1 MALESTGKLFHY
13 DNTFF
18 HRNFEIPMG
27 RVFQVSELSVIR
39 GGEIVNHHQICEEMT
54 YIVSGKG
61 RFYCNGECKEV
72 GPGQIHFI
80 RRGNSHHIEVS
91 EDENLR
97 YICIGIQ
104 YDESLEV
111 VRSLYHALGSKN
123 DIVLDD
129 TGTIKGLSEY
139 LIREFYSQDDKINDM
154 INSYIYQITVTLER
168 IISGNVITYENN
180 KGEKSSSYAIYLILR
195 YLDRE
200 YLQIKNVCEIAEKLS
215 YSEYYLS
222 HLFKRK
228 MGITIKDYLTNK
240 KLSYAMQLLETSEL
254 SVEKISDSLG
264 FSSAHSFRRMF
275 KKYTGLSP
283 SEYKHINFNKENNSK
298 IGN

>member
-1 MALESTGKLFHY
+1 MENNGKFFHY

-39 GGEIVNHHQICEEMT
+39 GGEIVKHHQVCDEMT
-54 YIVSGKG
+54 YVVSGKG
-61 RFYCNGECKEV
+61 FFYCNGECKEV

-80 RRGNSHHIEVS
+80 RRGNNHYIEVS
-91 EDENLR
+91 EEENLR
-97 YICIGIQ
+97 YICIGIR
-104 YDESLEV
+104 YDEKLKP
-111 VRSLYHALGSKN
+111 VRNLYEALGNRN
-123 DIVLDD
+123 DVVLND
-129 TGTIKGLSEY
+129 TGTIKGLSEF
-139 LIREFYSQDDKINDM
+139 LIREFYFHDDQSDEM
-154 INSYIYQITVTLER
+154 INSYICQITVTLSR
-168 IISGNVITYENN
+168 IISGNIIAYEGN
-180 KGEKSSSYAIYLILR
+180 KGEKSSSYSMYCLLR

-200 YLQIKNVCEIAEKLS
+200 YLQIKNVSEIAEKLS

-228 MGITIKDYLTNK
+228 MGITIKEYLTNK
-240 KLSYAMQLLETSEL
+240 KISYAMQILKTSEM

-275 KKYTGLSP
+275 KKHTGLSP
-283 SEYKHINFNKENNSK
+283 SDYKEKSSEK